1 MQDLCQLL
9 RVQQDTAQSVL
20 TDIEPGYNSHSII

>member
-9 RVQQDTAQSVL
+9 RVQLNTAQSVL
-20 TDIEPGYNSHSII
+20 TDIASDYNSHSII